1 MKVITLPIVERLL
14 SVIPTGTPGIS
25 GLLRIVD
32 IIEDPGVP
40 TAQIDCKSPPYIRIN
55 PGFVQQHAATAEQLT
70 MLVMHE
76 LFHLVLGHTRLY
88 PRVTDADNIIFD
100 AIINAMLCRMY
111 PEDAFTSFFTGYYQD
126 SRFPECLLRPPTHWT
141 PTDDLDEVPTPPAL
155 TGEKHEYAA
164 DVYRA
169 LYSSGCTDDELRS
182 LFEQPQYGDGA
193 CGERLA
199 EVPLLGDHRSEDDDA
214 SSAGD
219 LERRAPGLLETIR
232 TVVEKWPQP
241 PDPIMG
247 TSLEDLLGSLTVPC
261 VSVSPQSAL
270 ERMLR
275 RIGKPRRSDSLRRGM
290 QDEWATLAA
299 VRTRLDRRG
308 FVADALGQK
317 WLLGTNT
324 VPMRRMSREA
334 GVRTHVY
341 LDVSGSVQDILPCLI
356 GAMKRYRAMV
366 HPIVHM
372 FSTKVVDIAI
382 GELIRGAI
390 STSWGT
396 SVECVASHMSEHC
409 VQRAVLVTDGYVG
422 TFGVSTR
429 QILER
434 ATLGVALVG
443 WNCDSS
449 QLKSVANVIDTIDLK
464 GLST

>member
-1 MKVITLPIVERLL
+1 MNIVTLPIVERLL
-14 SVIPTGTPGIS
+14 SVIPTGSPGIS

-32 IIEDPGVP
+32 IIEDPCVP

-55 PGFVQQHAATAEQLT
+55 PEFAQQHAATAEHLT

-88 PRVTDADNIIFD
+88 PRVTPADNIVFD

-111 PEDAFTSFFTGYYQD
+111 PEDAFTSFFTGYYRD
-126 SRFPECLLRPPTHWT
+126 SQFPDCLLRPPGGWV
-141 PTDDLDEVPTPPAL
+141 PTDDEDEVPTPPGLA
-155 TGEKHEYAA
+155 GEGLGYAA
-164 DVYRA
+164 SVYRA

-182 LFEQPQYGDGA
+182 LLESPEHGVSEGD
-193 CGERLA
+193 LA
-199 EVPLLGDHRSEDDDA
+199 GVPLLGDHRCEEEGA
-214 SSAGD
+214 SSGGD

-232 TVVEKWPQP
+232 AVVEKWPQP
-241 PDPIMG
+241 PAPIAG
-247 TSLEDLLGSLTVPC
+247 TSLEDLLSSLTVPR
-261 VSVSPQSAL
+261 VEVSPQSAL

-275 RIGKPRRSDSLRRGM
+275 RVGAPRRSDRLRSGM

-324 VPMRRMSREA
+324 LPMRRMSREA

-341 LDVSGSVQDILPCLI
+341 LDVSGSVGDILPCLI

-366 HPIVHM
+366 HPVVHM

-382 GELIRGAI
+382 GELVSGVIA
-390 STSWGT
+390 TSWGT
-396 SVECVASHMSEHC
+396 NVECVASHMSEHG
-409 VQRAVLVTDGYVG
+409 VRRAVLVTDGYVG

-429 QILER
+429 RILER
-434 ATLGVALVG
+434 AMLGVALVG

-449 QLKSVANVIDTIDLK
+449 HLKSVANVIDTIDLK